1 MVIPS
6 LSESDRTFN
15 LLGLVSP
22 KLASAFPGGP
32 GSCRAADDREVVPP
46 AMPPSLLRGSLHL
59 SFPNSVT
66 RLPSPQRLPVPQHTK
81 RLRPKTYSVAVYL
94 VAAVVTIQVIMVISV
109 FWLRA
114 MVVPVNV
121 KFPKASPKSGL
132 TAIPTPQPP
141 AVPVAVAPKTPD
153 LPSLPSLAASMPHP
167 ALLSVPAI
175 SDKIAQIGSLNDQAQ
190 MLMRQ
195 NDLKSGLDLL
205 IKAEDIDPRNPN
217 ILKSLAEAYYLMNDA
232 PRAKQYWQRLVDL
245 GPGVGTVYGLA
256 RDHVLLLGNHEADA
270 LAEPSTL
277 PRYIYIDQVEK
288 TPVETLDGQPKF
300 HLRTELKRKDP
311 DMPSFD
317 QKKLRPYV
325 IFYQQM
331 DDGKLVPD
339 LGQHGGSFE
348 DTFLFWGKKNKEA
361 FGVDYIM
368 PIPGLPGP
376 NNTTAGEYYG
386 FVIGIYYDNQL
397 QDARS
402 EPASLI
408 TRMPLPADIE

>member
-1 MVIPS
+1 MGDAQFSSAVYTATVHRYCVTFSFGAFFVLFSKGFIP
-6 LSESDRTFN
+6 
-15 LLGLVSP
+15 
-22 KLASAFPGGP
+22 
-32 GSCRAADDREVVPP
+32 
-46 AMPPSLLRGSLHL
+46 LRRNP
-59 SFPNSVT
+59 FAVKRIPNFVT
-66 RLPSPQRLPVPQHTK
+66 RLPTPQRLPVPQHTK

-94 VAAVVTIQVIMVISV
+94 VAGVVAIQIIMVISV

-121 KFPKASPKSGL
+121 KFPVALLKPGITPTSVTP
-132 TAIPTPQPP
+132 AIPTI
-141 AVPVAVAPKTPD
+141 APSSQSKLPD
-153 LPSLPSLAASMPHP
+153 LPSLPNLATSIPHP
-167 ALLSVPAI
+167 ALLSIPTV
-175 SDKIAQIGSLNDQAQ
+175 SDKIAQISSLNDQAQ

-217 ILKSLAEAYYLMNDA
+217 ILKSLAETYYLMNDA

-245 GPGVGTVYGLA
+245 GPGVGTVYALA
-256 RDHVLLLGNHEADA
+256 KDHVLLLGNHEADA

-277 PRYIYIDQVEK
+277 PRYIYIDEVEK
-288 TPVETLDGQPKF
+288 TPVETLNGQPQF
-300 HLRTELKRKDP
+300 HLRTELKRKNP
-311 DMPSFD
+311 EMPSFD

-325 IFYQQM
+325 IFYQQTA
-331 DDGKLVPD
+331 DGKLVPD

-348 DTFLFWGKKNKEA
+348 NTFLFWGKKNKEP

-368 PIPGLPGP
+368 PTPGLPGP
-376 NNTTAGEYYG
+376 NKTTLGEYYG

-402 EPASLI
+402 EPGDLI
-408 TRMPLPADIE
+408 TRMPLPTDIE